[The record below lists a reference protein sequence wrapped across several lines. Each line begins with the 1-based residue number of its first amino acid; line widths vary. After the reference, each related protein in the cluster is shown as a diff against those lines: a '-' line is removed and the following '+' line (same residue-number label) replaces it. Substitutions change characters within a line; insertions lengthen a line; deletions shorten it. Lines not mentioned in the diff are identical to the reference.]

1 MKPNVIRWRKAIV
14 LSIFLHAFLWTAGSY
29 LAFHLQASPPVKEA
43 VVEIDVTSEAS
54 SDDQPEVPQASPA
67 PPATPL
73 PEQASEPDD
82 PLPPEAIRDEL
93 ADTIP
98 VPVPPLKIDQGA
110 TVGTPVV
117 MRSGGKHSGMG
128 TPPVVL
134 SRVDPVYPSGLPQPG
149 VKVTVVLRMQILENG
164 LPGNVVVAVSGPK
177 SLNDAAIAAVKKW
190 RFQPAK
196 DHEGNPMIC
205 STILAIPFEVK

>member
-1 MKPNVIRWRKAIV
+1 LKPNVIRWRKAIM

-29 LAFHLQASPPVKEA
+29 LSFHLHASPPVKEA
-43 VVEIDVTSEAS
+43 VVEIDVTSAAS
-54 SDDQPEVPQASPA
+54 SDQLEVPQSSP
-67 PPATPL
+67 PQPETHL
-73 PEQASEPDD
+73 PEQASETDDLFPPD
-82 PLPPEAIRDEL
+82 AIRDEL

-98 VPVPPLKIDQGA
+98 VPVPLLKTDQGA